1 MLNKSAF
8 FFVTSVFNKVFY
20 INHLLNNLAFLRK
33 NQVKENNC

>member
-20 INHLLNNLAFLRK
+20 INHLLNYLALFRE
-33 NQVKENNC
+33 NQVEKNNC